1 MPGRGGTL
9 ITSATSGMGSEGWW
23 DTHFRAQ
30 VVKPRKASQSY
41 LKELVKGS
49 DKAPPGP
56 SLSLKECTFQ
66 PKIRR
71 AKESGGASKVSSNPA
86 DEKMSAADLRLRKI
100 GEFLERTEQ
109 AEAAAQHKL
118 TFAAGEKAHD
128 ARVDRLKCPQCGKF
142 RKYKELLDR
151 KKFCS
156 KCKTVRFK
164 PALGEWFTIEKSFYG
179 KLEAETTKLEKKKDA
194 LLSKQNRIAR
204 NGEATF
210 RKGARVRVRVA
221 KWRPIPRAR
230 RAANSGWKKSS
241 SSRSMAQRS
250 AEKSDRRRREREG
263 SDVDADGEAADEET
277 SGASKTSSGGTSRS
291 ARRAKRS
298 GAPLFANFELG
309 TVKFVNGDGSLDI
322 QFDVAAMR
330 PPQVGAKAEMR
341 TFQSRVQRAKC
352 TLSGHDSDLPEESA
366 RVPWEAVKQG
376 FLERTAKVER
386 EVAQRKQEGI
396 AGSMDSECTF
406 KPRLAGSMGAVHK
419 SLQAHPELT
428 REGRRDV
435 VASERNGSRIKA
447 VEKWKVSARVF
458 VLSYV
463 AFFYGTCAC
472 SCSCSC

>member
-1 MPGRGGTL
+1 
-9 ITSATSGMGSEGWW
+9 
-23 DTHFRAQ
+23 
-30 VVKPRKASQSY
+30 
-41 LKELVKGS
+41 
-49 DKAPPGP
+49 
-56 SLSLKECTFQ
+56 
-66 PKIRR
+66 
-71 AKESGGASKVSSNPA
+71 
-86 DEKMSAADLRLRKI
+86 
-100 GEFLERTEQ
+100 
-109 AEAAAQHKL
+109 
-118 TFAAGEKAHD
+118 
-128 ARVDRLKCPQCGKF
+128 
-142 RKYKELLDR
+142 
-151 KKFCS
+151 
-156 KCKTVRFK
+156 
-164 PALGEWFTIEKSFYG
+164 
-179 KLEAETTKLEKKKDA
+179 
-194 LLSKQNRIAR
+194 
-204 NGEATF
+204 
-210 RKGARVRVRVA
+210 
-221 KWRPIPRAR
+221 
-230 RAANSGWKKSS
+230 
-241 SSRSMAQRS
+241 MAQRS

-263 SDVDADGEAADEET
+263 SDVDADGEAADEDA

-447 VEKWKVSARVF
+447 VEKWKVSA
-458 VLSYV
+458 
-463 AFFYGTCAC
+463 
-472 SCSCSC
+472 